1 MKYKAGDTVIIQK
14 GKTDGNL
21 RIVWVNEMNKYVGTS
36 LKITEEMLSDVGAY
50 SPQYNI
56 VYKDFFW
63 HEKWLKPKRNYDKLL
78 E

>member
-14 GKTDGNL
+14 GKTDGSL
-21 RIVWVNEMNKYVGTS
+21 RIVWVNEMNKYIGTS
-36 LKITEEMLSDVGAY
+36 LKITEEMLDV
-50 SPQYNI
+50 SVNKQYHI

-78 E
+78 ES